1 MCFYVESKSLMQLA
15 ALVSINRLKSGDN
28 DENRVSIV
36 DEEQGSY
43 RPPVNGENSNVF
55 KSSNGH
61 DRENMSTRQIATTL
75 GYIQQILFQVS
86 LLGLSVKNMLKF
98 SA

>member
-1 MCFYVESKSLMQLA
+1 MQLA
-15 ALVSINRLKSGDN
+15 ALVSIYRFRSGDEGQN
-28 DENRVSIV
+28 EVSSV

-43 RPPVNGENSNVF
+43 RPPVNGENPNVF

-61 DRENMSTRQIATTL
+61 ERNNMSTRQIATTL
-75 GYIQQILFQVS
+75 GYIHQILFQVS
-86 LLGLSVKNMLKF
+86 LPGYVKF